1 MEGVVDGPCSAD
13 ELRDLAKTLRK
24 IRLSLA
30 ECTLGVR
37 VTMIMKK
44 AWGKRRYIHSYII
57 IVCSRIA
64 DYLLNV
70 FLAIMSYF
78 RNLERFSYIM
88 AFS

>member
-37 VTMIMKK
+37 VTMIIKK
-44 AWGKRRYIHSYII
+44 ACGKRRYIQS
-57 IVCSRIA
+57 
-64 DYLLNV
+64 
-70 FLAIMSYF
+70 F
-78 RNLERFSYIM
+78 M
-88 AFS
+88 A